1 MSDDVR
7 SRFGPMAANYARTK
21 FHSSPEGLRE
31 VLELARPQLGDLALD
46 VATGTGHVALALAP
60 HVRRVYGLDL
70 TREMLDQ
77 ARRVTAER
85 DVMNVEWVIGD
96 AMRLPFADET
106 FDLYTV
112 RAAPHHFPDI
122 DRFLHE
128 AYRVLRPGRHAVFVD
143 CAPPMPARDVLHEVE
158 KRRDPSH
165 VMSMTVE
172 EWVEGLE
179 HAGFEV
185 DSANSRELDWDF
197 EDWMRNMA
205 VPAPLVSELAE
216 VVESSEGVAR
226 RQLRPERRE
235 GKLWHAYWHAL
246 IRAERPE

>member
-1 MSDDVR
+1 VTEDVR
-7 SRFGPMAANYARTK
+7 SSFARVAANYTRAK
-21 FHSSPEGLRE
+21 YHSSPEGLRE

-77 ARRVTAER
+77 ARRVAGER

-96 AMRLPFADET
+96 AVRLPFADET

-122 DRFLHE
+122 DNFLHE

-165 VMSMTVE
+165 VLSMTVE
-172 EWVEGLE
+172 EWVERLE

-185 DSANSRELDWDF
+185 DSAIPRELDWDF

-205 VPAPLVSELAE
+205 VPAPLVAELAE
-216 VVESSEGVAR
+216 VVESSEGEAR
-226 RQLRPERRE
+226 RQLRPERRD